1 MNEIIL
7 PWWPKELKRNGDKYH
22 WGAVSKA
29 AKSAK
34 DIAWVETLRHRN
46 LPKFPESGDIDL
58 EVTFHPKTRN
68 KIDRDNCV
76 ASCKH
81 YFDGIALA
89 WEVDDSRFAITPRI
103 GGPVKG
109 GRVVV
114 RYG

>member
-1 MNEIIL
+1 MVEITL

-22 WGAVSKA
+22 WAAVSKA
-29 AKSAK
+29 AKACKSQAYYEARK
-34 DIAWVETLRHRN
+34 HKPDLSYV
-46 LPKFPESGDIDL
+46 GDIDL